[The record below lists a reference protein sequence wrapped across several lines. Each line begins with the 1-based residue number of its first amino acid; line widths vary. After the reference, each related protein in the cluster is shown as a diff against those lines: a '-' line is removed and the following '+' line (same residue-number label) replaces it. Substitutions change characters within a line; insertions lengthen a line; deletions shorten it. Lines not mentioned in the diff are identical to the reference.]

1 MARALAC
8 ITFALL
14 AMAAC
19 QKQRPVVHEELRV
32 LAASSLTEA
41 FEDVASAFEAQHPDV
56 TVLLNF
62 AGSQVLRLQIEQGA
76 PADVFASANEAH
88 MDALVQ
94 AGRVDDV
101 SVFARNTL
109 VLAVPLQNP
118 AHLERFEDL
127 ARVPRVVLGAPTV
140 PVGAYTK
147 DLLERAREAYGD
159 EFVDAIN
166 RHVISYE
173 ANVRLALAKVQL
185 GEADA
190 AFVYNTDVQAAGRAK
205 AVALPDE
212 LVTPTRYVVA
222 KVLRTHTLQ
231 STARFMRF
239 LLSSQG
245 QALLRKRGFLA
256 VPAP

>member
-1 MARALAC
+1 MWRGLAW
-8 ITFALL
+8 ITFGWLSL
-14 AMAAC
+14 GAC
-19 QKQRPVVHEELRV
+19 HKQTPVVHEELRV
-32 LAASSLTEA
+32 LAASSLTEG
-41 FEDVASAFEAQHPDV
+41 FTDVAAAFEAQHPEV

-76 PADVFASANEAH
+76 PADVFASANEAQ

-101 SVFARNTL
+101 AVFAQNTL
-109 VLAVPLQNP
+109 VIAVPRNNP
-118 AHLERFEDL
+118 ANVEGFEDL
-127 ARVPRVVLGAPTV
+127 ARTPRIVMGAPNV
-140 PVGAYTK
+140 PIGAYTK
-147 DLLERAREAYGD
+147 ELLERARETYGD
-159 EFVDAIN
+159 EFVDAVN

-190 AFVYNTDVQAAGRAK
+190 AFVYNTDVREGGGAK
-205 AVALPDE
+205 AIALPE
-212 LVTPTRYVVA
+212 ALVAPTRYVVA

-231 STARFMRF
+231 STGAFMRF

-256 VPAP
+256 VDAP